1 MMIKYTFV
9 LAFLAGIVF
18 LAPAQKK
25 GQCVIAFY
33 NSENLYDTIND
44 PDVDDEEFLPEGK
57 NKWNG
62 ERFEKKLVNLSR
74 VIDSLGGGPSI
85 LGFSEI
91 ENKYVLEALISTK
104 RLAPK
109 NYGIVH
115 HNSPDKRGIDV
126 ALIYQK
132 ADFEPIYMKPLPVTM
147 DNDPKFITR
156 DIVLVKGN
164 LHGKPLYI
172 FLNHWPSRRG
182 GEEESRPK
190 RIAAA
195 KVARMSVDSILKKD
209 KNAAIVLMGDFND
222 EPTDVA
228 IAETLAASADPKKGE
243 LYNTMAPLKAAGD
256 GSYSYKEHWDMID
269 QMIISQ
275 GLVTGKS
282 KLEWVENST
291 AVYRPVFMHDKYSK
305 HSGAPYRTYAGPK
318 FIGGYSDH
326 FPVFGIIKY

>member
-1 MMIKYTFV
+1 MNKKLTLV
-9 LAFLAGIVF
+9 LAFMAGIVL

-44 PDVDDEEFLPEGK
+44 PNVDDEEFLPEGK
-57 NKWNG
+57 NKWTG
-62 ERFEKKLVNLSR
+62 ERFEKKLANLSR

-85 LGFSEI
+85 VGFSEI
-91 ENKYVLEALISTK
+91 ENKYVLEALIGTK

-132 ADFEPIYMKPLPVTM
+132 ADFEPIFMKPLPVTM
-147 DNDPKFITR
+147 ENDPNFITR

-190 RIAAA
+190 RMASA
-195 KVARMSVDSILKKD
+195 KVARFSVDSILKKN

-222 EPTDVA
+222 EPSDVS
-228 IAETLAASADPKKGE
+228 IAETLSASSDPKKGE

-269 QMIISQ
+269 QLIISR

-282 KLEWVENST
+282 KLEWVKNST
-291 AVYRPVFMHDKYSK
+291 SVYRPVFMHDKSSK
-305 HSGAPYRTYAGPK
+305 HAGAPYRTYAGPK

-326 FPVFGIIKY
+326 FPVFGIIRY